1 MAKKKKDSGGHDHS
15 GHKVTTMDLVKEYLR
30 LRINRMNPIK
40 RPLINNNVSMV
51 DSLPKEQINHI
62 AIVLD
67 GKVQEILRAQ
77 NRLAALLLSEP
88 EFINFDPATTK
99 VELDYLY
106 SDGEFTKE
114 EIEE

>member
-1 MAKKKKDSGGHDHS
+1 MARKKRNDGHDHS
-15 GHKVTTMDLVKEYLR
+15 GHKVTTLDLVREYLR
-30 LRINRMNPIK
+30 LKINKMNPIK
-40 RPLINNNVSMV
+40 RPLTNNNISMI
-51 DSLPKEQINHI
+51 DSLPKEQVNHI

-88 EFINFDPATTK
+88 EFVNFDPAKTK

-106 SDGEFTKE
+106 SDGKFTKE
-114 EIEE
+114 DIEE

>member
-1 MAKKKKDSGGHDHS
+1 MENNKHDHS
-15 GHKVTTMDLVKEYLR
+15 NHKVTTLDLVREYLR
-30 LRINRMNPIK
+30 LRIKKMTSSKKPVT
-40 RPLINNNVSMV
+40 NNNVSMI

-88 EFINFDPATTK
+88 EFVNFDPSETK
-99 VELDYLY
+99 VEIEYLY
-106 SDGEFTKE
+106 VDGKFVKE
-114 EIEE
+114 ETEE

>member
-1 MAKKKKDSGGHDHS
+1 MAKKKDMTGHNHS
-15 GHKVTTMDLVKEYLR
+15 GHKVTTLDLIKEYLR
-30 LRINRMNPIK
+30 LKINKMNPIK
-40 RPLINNNVSMV
+40 KPLNNNNISMI
-51 DSLPKEQINHI
+51 DSIPKEQVNHI

-88 EFINFDPATTK
+88 EFVNFDPAEMK

-106 SDGEFTKE
+106 VDGKFVKE

>member
-1 MAKKKKDSGGHDHS
+1 MAKKRDSSGHNHS

-30 LRINRMNPIK
+30 LKINRMNPIK
-40 RPLINNNVSMV
+40 RPLTNNNVSMV
-51 DSLPKEQINHI
+51 DSLPKEQVNHI

-106 SDGEFTKE
+106 LDGEFKKE

>member
-1 MAKKKKDSGGHDHS
+1 MAKKNDANGHNHS
-15 GHKVTTMDLVKEYLR
+15 GHKVTTLDLIKEYLR
-30 LRINRMNPIK
+30 LKINKMNPVK
-40 RPLINNNVSMV
+40 RSLINNNVSMV
-51 DSLPKEQINHI
+51 DALPKEQVNHI

-106 SDGEFTKE
+106 SDGKFTKE
-114 EIEE
+114 ETEE

>member
-1 MAKKKKDSGGHDHS
+1 MAKKKDNSGHDHS
-15 GHKVTTMDLVKEYLR
+15 SHKVTTIDLLKEYLR
-30 LRINRMNPIK
+30 LKINKMNPVK
-40 RPLINNNVSMV
+40 KPLVNTNVSMI
-51 DSLPKEQINHI
+51 DSLPKEHVNHI

-106 SDGEFTKE
+106 SNGEFTKE
-114 EIEE
+114 ETEE